1 MTAAP
6 AGSDRAA
13 DAAPAPLT
21 LTADDLRAWL
31 DAAAPGERFVYFTG
45 LFLVPKMPVVREAA
59 RLREAGAIITA
70 QQRRED
76 RRFDYLAIKRRHADG
91 SLRGSPI
98 HANRGSLS
106 RASVGG
112 ASGRGGEKGQASE
125 ESDCLM
131 AILRRLASRGEIC
144 PTNARLAEMA
154 LLKDAESVRYRMG
167 LLQQCGRIDVAT
179 NAAGVRVVT
188 IVASGRSTRS

>member
-1 MTAAP
+1 MTAARQSSP
-6 AGSDRAA
+6 E
-13 DAAPAPLT
+13 PAPLT
-21 LTADDLRAWL
+21 LSADDLRAWL
-31 DAAAPGERFVYFTG
+31 VAAQPGERFVYFTG

-91 SLRGSPI
+91 SP
-98 HANRGSLS
+98 ANQPRSLS
-106 RASVGG
+106 RAAVGAG
-112 ASGRGGEKGQASE
+112 TGRGGEKGQASE

-154 LLKDAESVRYRMG
+154 LLKDAESVRYRLG

-179 NAAGVRVVT
+179 TPAGIRVVT